1 MGYSPWDPKDLDT
14 SERRCT
20 RACTLAGGVFSYK
33 LQNHIVLILKKET
46 IIFIG
51 IAFYISRLI

>member
-1 MGYSPWDPKDLDT
+1 MGYSPWGHKDLDT
-14 SERRCT
+14 SERLGT
-20 RACTLAGGVFSYK
+20 RARTLAEGIFSYK

>member
-1 MGYSPWDPKDLDT
+1 MGYNPTDHKDLDT
-14 SERRCT
+14 SEQLSTC
-20 RACTLAGGVFSYK
+20 AHTLARGIFSYK

-46 IIFIG
+46 VIFIG